1 MIITLRWNEAA
12 GSPGIL
18 WRIGMTG
25 AGGMPTHLRR
35 PHPSQGQGEQGNQHD
50 HGFAMGKKCFWDST
64 IGGGWWGV
72 AGSARTGMSGLRWLS
87 CFRLCGLAGFGTMW
101 GKKRL
106 LLAGGGVGIPRLRN
120 EGGVGIPRLRNEF
133 SRQWSRCFVFSKQL
147 L

>member
-64 IGGGWWGV
+64 IGGGWWGWQALPGQGCPGYGGCRV
-72 AGSARTGMSGLRWLS
+72 LGFAGWRGLVQ
-87 CFRLCGLAGFGTMW
+87 CGGRRGCCWQEAG
-101 GKKRL
+101 
-106 LLAGGGVGIPRLRN
+106 
-120 EGGVGIPRLRNEF
+120 
-133 SRQWSRCFVFSKQL
+133 
-147 L
+147 